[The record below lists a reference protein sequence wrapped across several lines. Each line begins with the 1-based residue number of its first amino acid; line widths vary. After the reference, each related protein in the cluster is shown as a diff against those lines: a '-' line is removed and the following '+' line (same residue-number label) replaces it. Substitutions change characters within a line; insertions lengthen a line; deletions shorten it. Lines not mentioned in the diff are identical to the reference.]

1 MTTRTQS
8 HFIRG
13 EEVVA
18 APGWDFGAMDKP
30 SSRFAA
36 KLKAQALA
44 EGPKESDIVRQA
56 GFADGYAQG
65 FAQGQAQATLLGQH
79 QISEYITTQGAQA
92 QHTFESIFAQATT
105 QLQEQEQVMSK
116 GVLELACELARQVL
130 RHELSANPNAL
141 LPVIKEALGMLSVD
155 SKAAVVRLNPQD
167 ADVFRQE
174 LTPDARQD
182 ARPDVRQDISPELSA
197 KSLTV
202 VADPLVS
209 RGGCLVESAGTV
221 IDGTVEKR
229 WMRAVATL
237 GLDSAW
243 DTPDEQR

>member
-1 MTTRTQS
+1 MTRAQS
-8 HFIRG
+8 RFIRG
-13 EEVVA
+13 EEVGA
-18 APGWDFGAMDKP
+18 APGWDFGAMDQP
-30 SSRFAA
+30 SARFAA

-65 FAQGQAQATLLGQH
+65 FAQGHAQATLAGQH
-79 QISEYITTQGAQA
+79 QISEYITTQGVQA
-92 QHTFESIFAQATT
+92 QNTFESIFAQATT
-105 QLQEQEQVMSK
+105 QLAEQEQAMSQ

-130 RHELSANPNAL
+130 RYELSTNPNAL

-174 LTPDARQD
+174 LASNASQDVRQD
-182 ARPDVRQDISPELSA
+182 ARPDVSPEFSA

-202 VADPLVS
+202 VADPTVS